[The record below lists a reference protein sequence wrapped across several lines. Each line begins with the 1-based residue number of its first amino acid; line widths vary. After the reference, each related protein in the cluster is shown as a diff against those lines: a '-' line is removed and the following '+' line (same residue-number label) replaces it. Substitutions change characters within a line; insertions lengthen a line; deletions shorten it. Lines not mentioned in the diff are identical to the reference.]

1 MKRKW
6 IYLILA
12 FVLILAG
19 LGGYGLYI
27 FKFKKYDVADPE
39 VDKIVEDPFEITM
52 PDGTELI
59 IDKDGN
65 VVEEKNSLEK
75 NASNEE
81 EGNDKENSSDGTE
94 PTPPVNSNGQSNE
107 VANPTKKLTVKEI
120 KEKYMPAFKALESQ
134 ANGNLDALVGRAAN
148 EYSEKKKN
156 GERIQYGYFYNKYV
170 GAAKRLEA
178 STDAAF
184 NVIMSRV
191 ENELKANGYDKAHAQ
206 SFRDEYNAAKEERRS
221 GLLKKA
227 REYF

>member
-148 EYSEKKKN
+148 EYSEKKK
-156 GERIQYGYFYNKYV
+156 
-170 GAAKRLEA
+170 
-178 STDAAF
+178 
-184 NVIMSRV
+184 M
-191 ENELKANGYDKAHAQ
+191 
-206 SFRDEYNAAKEERRS
+206 AKES
-221 GLLKKA
+221 NMA
-227 REYF
+227 IFIINM